1 MQTEQQPLL
10 LGGGQH
16 HHHLHHHPL
25 QQHHSS
31 VSAVTVAAAV
41 SVGPGPI
48 VPSSVPGPVR
58 TVSSHS
64 AVGSLGVNNS
74 ATSGSSLCV
83 GCGSPIQDQYILRV
97 APDLEWHASCLKCV
111 ECGIF
116 LDENCTCFV
125 RDGKT
130 FCRRD
135 YVRLFGAKCDKCG
148 LGFSRSDFV
157 MRAKSKIYHIE
168 CFRCALCQRQLVPG
182 DEFALRDDGNL
193 FCKDDHDQ
201 TNNNNNNSSNQN
213 NNNNGG
219 NHHHHGHHHHHHH
232 HHLGSGGGQNSSSLM
247 LLEAK
252 SEHHNQSSNSSSGTV
267 SFLPISNSS
276 VKSHKSSS
284 GRHSR
289 ANSNDSHSDSSDTC
303 ITTSTRKESGER
315 SRGAGNSKGG
325 MGGVGGSGGVSG
337 GGGGG
342 GSDGKPTRVR
352 TVLNEKQLHTLR
364 TCYAAN
370 PRPDALMKEQLVE
383 MTGLSPRVIRVW
395 FQNKRCKD
403 KKKAI
408 LMKQIQQQEKDG
420 RKLGFG
426 SMQGIPLIASS
437 PVRHGESSPSGGS
450 GVGGGVGGGGGGGGN
465 GGGGG
470 GGGINP
476 VEVHAF
482 APPWKA
488 LAEFA
493 LHNDL
498 ERIDPSAPHFQQ
510 LINQMHGYD
519 IHGPP
524 DHLSHHHHHHHHPLQ
539 HHQQH
544 GHHHMGGGGGGGG
557 PMEMGTLVGGIHHG
571 GGIPHHIGVGPL
583 QHPHQQQQQHD
594 PSDAFVQFLDSD
606 EDSMQHDGHS
616 P

>member
-31 VSAVTVAAAV
+31 VTVAAAV
-41 SVGPGPI
+41 SVGTGPI
-48 VPSSVPGPVR
+48 VPSSIPGPIR
-58 TVSSHS
+58 AS
-64 AVGSLGVNNS
+64 AVSTS
-74 ATSGSSLCV
+74 TSGAINNGTGSLCV

-111 ECGIF
+111 ECGVL

-201 TNNNNNNSSNQN
+201 TNNNNSTNNNNNSSSQN
-213 NNNNGG
+213 NNNNHQ
-219 NHHHHGHHHHHHH
+219 NPHLHHHGHHGHHHHHN
-232 HHLGSGGGQNSSSLM
+232 SQTSSSLM

-276 VKSHKSSS
+276 IKSHKSSS

-315 SRGAGNSKGG
+315 SRGAGNSKGDRG
-325 MGGVGGSGGVSG
+325 VGGVGGSGVS
-337 GGGGG
+337 GGGG

-437 PVRHGESSPSGGS
+437 PVRHGESSPG
-450 GVGGGVGGGGGGGGN
+450 GGGGGGGGN
-465 GGGGG
+465 GGGG

-524 DHLSHHHHHHHHPLQ
+524 DHLSHHHHHHSLQ
-539 HHQQH
+539 HHQQLQH
-544 GHHHMGGGGGGGG
+544 GHHHMGGGA
-557 PMEMGTLVGGIHHG
+557 PMEMGTMVGGGGIHHG
-571 GGIPHHIGVGPL
+571 SGIAHHIGVGPL
-583 QHPHQQQQQHD
+583 QHPHQQHPQQHD